1 MEQVTELLQSGL
13 VGVDEQI
20 QRFEETIA
28 SLQAQL
34 EEKERIIAELSQ
46 VCILYGN

>member
-13 VGVDEQI
+13 VGVDEMMHGYV
-20 QRFEETIA
+20 EKIA

-34 EEKERIIAELSQ
+34 AEKERMLSQ
-46 VCILYGN
+46 VCP

>member
-13 VGVDEQI
+13 VGVDDLI
-20 QRFEETIA
+20 QGFEETIA

-34 EEKERIIAELSQ
+34 AEKERIIAELSQ
-46 VCILYGN
+46 VCISYSD